1 MTKFAP
7 LLALALVF
15 GCGDDD
21 SRPDIMLMDT
31 GPGAD
36 TGGGGVDSGPGMV
49 DSGPGMDT
57 GGGGGMCADPLP
69 LLPGEALPR
78 CDASTLTCLMGCADG
93 ACQQACIEA
102 DMTPPVD
109 IGGANLDCIGCL
121 NLQTFACGSMMGCGT
136 QWGDWNC
143 CLEACTDPNPD
154 NCFAMC
160 MTQQDAF
167 FGCLDG
173 LGTAC
178 QSALLSCF
186 P

>member
-7 LLALALVF
+7 LLGLVLVF

-31 GPGAD
+31 GPRVDGGGGTD
-36 TGGGGVDSGPGMV
+36 TGGFDSGPGVDSG
-49 DSGPGMDT
+49 
-57 GGGGGMCADPLP
+57 GGGTCNDPLP
-69 LLPGEALPR
+69 LLPSEALPR
-78 CDASTLTCLMGCADG
+78 CSMDTLTCLMGCADA
-93 ACQQACIEA
+93 ACQNACIDA
-102 DMTPPVD
+102 DTTPPVD
-109 IGGANLDCIGCL
+109 VGGGATINCLGCL
-121 NLQTFACGSMMGCGT
+121 NLQTFACGSMNGCGT
-136 QWGDWNC
+136 QWGAWNC

-154 NCFAMC
+154 NCFPMC
-160 MTQQDAF
+160 MTEQNAF

-173 LGTAC
+173 LGTTC